1 MRVPQRGERPRTV
14 KRVSAYVGSDRR
26 ESAVT
31 IHDVIAIDDRRE
43 GLAVGIRAE
52 AMPPL
57 LLDDRPGGTES
68 VQLDRSVTCGP
79 APNGVAAHI
88 ERALDGTLIAG
99 KVDVRRPP
107 YG

>member
-1 MRVPQRGERPRTV
+1 MDAGPAKGERPRTV
-14 KRVSAYVGSDRR
+14 KRVSAYLGSARR

-68 VQLDRSVTCGP
+68 VQLDRSGLGHMRTRTKRRG
-79 APNGVAAHI
+79 GAH
-88 ERALDGTLIAG
+88 
-99 KVDVRRPP
+99 
-107 YG
+107 